1 MKFCPDCGAKLYV
14 EGLKFCPECGTN
26 LQTTVSS
33 AHAPVS
39 FSTPQQESARAF
51 ELLNGELSSKAAEV
65 AKNVGD
71 SIIQKW
77 KASGRYPKRFGT
89 VMDAIMERA
98 VPPLLQMKI
107 RSMPWKNE
115 GVSVTSEGKSET
127 SVSTSFPLELQ
138 TGIPLLGKVTLKEVK
153 LTMRG
158 LVDVGSGNVSQL
170 CLGGVDLA

>member
-1 MKFCPDCGAKLYV
+1 LNFCPNCGTRLSV

-26 LQTTVSS
+26 LRTTVSS
-33 AHAPVS
+33 ALVPTA
-39 FSTPQQESARAF
+39 FSTPPQDSARAF
-51 ELLNGELSSKAAEV
+51 ELLKGELSSKAGDV
-65 AKNVGD
+65 AKSVGD
-71 SIIQKW
+71 SIIEKW
-77 KASGRYPKRFGT
+77 KASGRYPKRFGK
-89 VMDAIMERA
+89 VIDALMERA
-98 VPPLLQMKI
+98 VPTLVQMKI
-107 RSMPWKNE
+107 RSMPWKDE

-170 CLGGVDLA
+170 CLGNVDLA